1 MQTIGESFFNS
12 LPSDP
17 VTLLRLLLVVDM
29 QSDIWISRVSF
40 CLFICFNWIQ
50 KLPHIALAVYCPN
63 IWANICP
70 ATDVIAH
77 RALILGL
84 FRITESWKR
93 SKIILL
99 DIYCKNI
106 KKTFILLSILLPAW
120 LYAPIQ
126 SLFSSHLLLFVT
138 NELRLRLHK
147 ASVSVRL

>member
-1 MQTIGESFFNS
+1 MGESFLNS

-29 QSDIWISRVSF
+29 QSDIWISRLFVF
-40 CLFICFNWIQ
+40 VCLFVSTEFKSC
-50 KLPHIALAVYCPN
+50 HILLSLCTAQTFGQIFVLQQMLLL
-63 IWANICP
+63 
-70 ATDVIAH
+70 TE
-77 RALILGL
+77 ILGL
-84 FRITESWKR
+84 FRITKSWKR

-106 KKTFILLSILLPAW
+106 KKTFILLSILLPEW